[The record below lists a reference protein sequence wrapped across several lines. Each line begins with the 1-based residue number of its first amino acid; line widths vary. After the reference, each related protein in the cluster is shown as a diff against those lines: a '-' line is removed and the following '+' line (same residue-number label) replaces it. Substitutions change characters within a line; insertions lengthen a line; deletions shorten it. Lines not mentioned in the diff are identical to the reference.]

1 MAQTTKEISD
11 LILEQSKLDR
21 LKFIAPSSLDVRR
34 MGWEQAHL
42 ESWCT
47 SAVTNHRPNLQMLTD
62 DGEAVIKLIYNVG
75 YNPFLHS
82 RSKANSHNCQI
93 TFDRNYVIFWFAQ
106 ILKELVLADSK
117 LLEHIGMNCEIEQIT
132 PITPTKL
139 TEVELREIA
148 KEMGFRMVKAH
159 K

>member
-1 MAQTTKEISD
+1 MAKTTKQMSD

-21 LKFIAPSSLDVRR
+21 LKSIAPSSLDVKR

-47 SAVTNHRPNLQMLTD
+47 SAVTNHKPNLQMLTD
-62 DGEAVIKLIYNVG
+62 DGETIIKLIYNVG

-82 RSKANSHNCQI
+82 RSKTNSHNCQI

-117 LLEHIGMNCEIEQIT
+117 LLEHIGMNCEVEQIAT
-132 PITPTKL
+132 PAPTKL